1 MTLEILLDATVCGGT
16 GECALSLPE
25 IFELTDEWRGKVIGS
40 ADASDR
46 ATLLEVAWRCPT
58 SAITVIEDG
67 VILDPQP
74 Q

>member
-1 MTLEILLDATVCGGT
+1 MTLEISLDATICGGT
-16 GECALSLPE
+16 GECALLLPQ
-25 IFELTDEWRGKVIGS
+25 IFELTSEWRGRVIGNAES
-40 ADASDR
+40 SER

-67 VILDPQP
+67 MILDPQP